1 MKTIRLLRNLKEN
14 NRDRII
20 IGAININTLGGKF
33 EPLVSIVK
41 DKLDIIMISETKIDA
56 SYPKSQF
63 NIEGYSEPYRKDRN
77 CHGGGGGGGIILY
90 LKDDIPSKLL
100 NIWDVPEP
108 IEAMFIEITIRK
120 SKWLLVVG
128 YNPQK
133 KDISHFLN
141 CIGKG
146 ILPEQ

>member
-1 MKTIRLLRNLKEN
+1 MGDSNDANIRPNGPITVMESYQKAEDNPNKTNANLDMGISTIENPKTVLRNLKAN

-41 DKLDIIMISETKIDA
+41 DKLNIIMISETKIDA

-77 CHGGGGGGGIILY
+77 CNGGGIILY
-90 LKDDIPSKLL
+90 LRDDIPRKLL
-100 NIWDVPEP
+100 NI
-108 IEAMFIEITIRK
+108 
-120 SKWLLVVG
+120 
-128 YNPQK
+128 
-133 KDISHFLN
+133 
-141 CIGKG
+141 
-146 ILPEQ
+146 